1 MNLNSSEI
9 LKTFLKVDSPKY
21 EDKPYYSINPS
32 KKSITLFDKIVKSPS
47 DNSTEFDED
56 KIFTSL
62 DENSYIYEE
71 ICLNSIKEALN
82 GISYSFVF
90 YGDTSSSKYNLSIGD
105 IKEDKD
111 NYNKYGILLRYI
123 DNILKEVNDSIKL
136 TISYFML
143 HENDIYDLSKLRNKN
158 FDEETFSMKQLS
170 KYKYTIKN
178 EENALLNHI
187 EKTDLEKMPIELN
200 FLSKVLNIL
209 YKLESKDNCN
219 ILSLSHICITIYI
232 NNKKT
237 KKNSIVNFLILNGCE
252 YLYYGQTKKFQIS
265 SNTGN
270 KKLNDKLI
278 HENIVEGSKVC
289 LETQYTYETI
299 LNLIKLKLYADINT
313 NKLKENDINL
323 LMSKKKQNSKL
334 TNILYHMYSNLPK
347 IYFRIISTVT
357 PSTGQYQ
364 SFKDTLLFLLDF
376 NKLKNKFIKKSTK
389 EKKITDN
396 NNLLNNLDKEK
407 AFKLLLEQKEDIE
420 KKDNKIFIL
429 ENDIIGF
436 KKAIKEAKKEINQ
449 RNEKISFLENAY
461 TEQVNILKKK
471 LEFKGDVNILI
482 SGDENSDEV
491 KYINTLKKLIENNKI
506 KEKDIKNLEEDLKE
520 KNEEIKVLKNEIE
533 LLKSNQTM
541 LNYYLY
547 SKKAEKIS
555 SEKKEELQE
564 KNRMRITIENLEKEI
579 KTKNQLI
586 EKYIQDINT
595 KNNILLNLPQKLKD
609 TYTPVTSRN
618 INKVNT
624 ITDDK
629 EKEKTNLE
637 TDNVYENEIKN
648 IKNETKMNIIKIK
661 TDCENKIRLK
671 DEDIKK
677 MQYENDKM
685 KIERNNDIK
694 KYSNEILR
702 MNKLLM
708 RLISNYKRIF
718 SSTLTPKINFMN
730 YSLKIDEFDKI
741 IKGINQEITYD
752 KFPLLYEYLSKN
764 KQFKTIQP
772 FLYQNVKK
780 VYTPIMSDLEEKN
793 NSSNIDIKKEK
804 PKYNEDINN
813 FFKEKINIEKLIIS
827 KEKLQSMSKESLIN
841 HILNFN
847 NKIIELKNYLKKNKK
862 DKIELNIDDIDINDK
877 NKDEIINELRK
888 KLDIM
893 NNKFEEQIIRNN
905 KNEIIIGAQ
914 NRKIDRLQKESYV
927 LSHNL
932 KHKRQSSSIFTPNK
946 STLYNSSAIDFNSNM
961 SENITTN
968 KNNYNKSMKKSNSC
982 MTINKSKYK
991 RPLSYKPKK
1000 IPENNINKN
1009 YTTNKVISREFS
1021 SKLKEFQI
1029 ERENNLI
1036 NSSLNKK

>member
-1 MNLNSSEI
+1 M
-9 LKTFLKVDSPKY
+9 T
-21 EDKPYYSINPS
+21 
-32 KKSITLFDKIVKSPS
+32 
-47 DNSTEFDED
+47 ST
-56 KIFTSL
+56 
-62 DENSYIYEE
+62 
-71 ICLNSIKEALN
+71 
-82 GISYSFVF
+82 
-90 YGDTSSSKYNLSIGD
+90 
-105 IKEDKD
+105 
-111 NYNKYGILLRYI
+111 
-123 DNILKEVNDSIKL
+123 
-136 TISYFML
+136 
-143 HENDIYDLSKLRNKN
+143 
-158 FDEETFSMKQLS
+158 
-170 KYKYTIKN
+170 
-178 EENALLNHI
+178 
-187 EKTDLEKMPIELN
+187 
-200 FLSKVLNIL
+200 
-209 YKLESKDNCN
+209 
-219 ILSLSHICITIYI
+219 
-232 NNKKT
+232 
-237 KKNSIVNFLILNGCE
+237 
-252 YLYYGQTKKFQIS
+252 
-265 SNTGN
+265 
-270 KKLNDKLI
+270 
-278 HENIVEGSKVC
+278 
-289 LETQYTYETI
+289 
-299 LNLIKLKLYADINT
+299 
-313 NKLKENDINL
+313 
-323 LMSKKKQNSKL
+323 
-334 TNILYHMYSNLPK
+334 
-347 IYFRIISTVT
+347 
-357 PSTGQYQ
+357 
-364 SFKDTLLFLLDF
+364 
-376 NKLKNKFIKKSTK
+376 
-389 EKKITDN
+389 
-396 NNLLNNLDKEK
+396 
-407 AFKLLLEQKEDIE
+407 
-420 KKDNKIFIL
+420 
-429 ENDIIGF
+429 
-436 KKAIKEAKKEINQ
+436 
-449 RNEKISFLENAY
+449 
-461 TEQVNILKKK
+461 
-471 LEFKGDVNILI
+471 
-482 SGDENSDEV
+482 
-491 KYINTLKKLIENNKI
+491 
-506 KEKDIKNLEEDLKE
+506 
-520 KNEEIKVLKNEIE
+520 
-533 LLKSNQTM
+533 
-541 LNYYLY
+541 
-547 SKKAEKIS
+547 
-555 SEKKEELQE
+555 
-564 KNRMRITIENLEKEI
+564 
-579 KTKNQLI
+579 
-586 EKYIQDINT
+586 
-595 KNNILLNLPQKLKD
+595 
-609 TYTPVTSRN
+609 N

-764 KQFKTIQP
+764 KQFNSIQP

-804 PKYNEDINN
+804 PKYNDDINN

-862 DKIELNIDDIDINDK
+862 DKIELNIEDIDINDK

-946 STLYNSSAIDFNSNM
+946 STLYNSSAIDFNSNL